1 MNMCNYAKVILARST
16 KDPDNLKWWNNKQV
30 ENSKENSIYTTV
42 PNHSQNINVFQR
54 YNNYHVIMNKYPK
67 MYIPLAEFKSRVPRV
82 QIYLTKTKYWKNCN
96 KSGEKTLF
104 IEKYNL
110 KNWCKL
116 SEIERKGHQ
125 QNDCNICK
133 SDAFHT
139 SLHAASAPQTT
150 NDIDQL
156 CTQLTTTVCNTS
168 KTNNDGKMIKVV
180 KTIVPYIEK
189 KTGSNFTDK
198 KFINEIKSLPAKSN
212 INWTEL
218 SRKYQVKN
226 SYHKF
231 PLNGGQV
238 LYQFAKSEG
247 VEVNKFNETK
257 RISGRDYFRRVRRA
271 KHILCKRLSTPT
283 PRPAKQLKKE
293 VRELLQTGDLDIGV
307 AVAPKVFKSNNITT
321 TGELVEK
328 IVTVYGRKFPLHQ
341 LCQKLTNEQSE
352 MGFFRASANTIH
364 RHLKLWHDHSGILSR
379 PYFLIMVS
387 CLFDENIYLTNEEY
401 TEKYPDQKAIDVQ
414 SIVEKP
420 KLYIFGQSKSSDSD
434 QMSYSTTRVEDLK
447 DLSTPSIAPD
457 GLKVYDIVRIFTGD
471 NPARQFECGQQR
483 GGNYRCI
490 CGLAAVNHSNFE
502 AAFIQ
507 KTQSLQQRLDL
518 FKAGTLWKTF
528 NMQNNINP
536 FVNLTKET
544 LTDEL
549 DYRNLD
555 IYNLKKPE
563 LKTLLTETLH
573 GIQRPPALFCPNFDN
588 TCTTENLEQYEIS
601 NCEPLHDIVNVVQN
615 LITELPYHL
624 DDNIQKEYLRFFE
637 VTVGDKNELKA
648 SNARLYAIKLAHF
661 TNMNYENGL
670 VNADILT
677 ICNSLVE
684 IITICY
690 SRSNERTQ
698 KQVLRLYNQCFLLPF

>member
-1 MNMCNYAKVILARST
+1 
-16 KDPDNLKWWNNKQV
+16 
-30 ENSKENSIYTTV
+30 
-42 PNHSQNINVFQR
+42 
-54 YNNYHVIMNKYPK
+54 
-67 MYIPLAEFKSRVPRV
+67 
-82 QIYLTKTKYWKNCN
+82 
-96 KSGEKTLF
+96 
-104 IEKYNL
+104 
-110 KNWCKL
+110 
-116 SEIERKGHQ
+116 
-125 QNDCNICK
+125 
-133 SDAFHT
+133 
-139 SLHAASAPQTT
+139 
-150 NDIDQL
+150 
-156 CTQLTTTVCNTS
+156 
-168 KTNNDGKMIKVV
+168 
-180 KTIVPYIEK
+180 
-189 KTGSNFTDK
+189 
-198 KFINEIKSLPAKSN
+198 
-212 INWTEL
+212 
-218 SRKYQVKN
+218 
-226 SYHKF
+226 
-231 PLNGGQV
+231 
-238 LYQFAKSEG
+238 
-247 VEVNKFNETK
+247 
-257 RISGRDYFRRVRRA
+257 
-271 KHILCKRLSTPT
+271 
-283 PRPAKQLKKE
+283 
-293 VRELLQTGDLDIGV
+293 
-307 AVAPKVFKSNNITT
+307 
-321 TGELVEK
+321 
-328 IVTVYGRKFPLHQ
+328 
-341 LCQKLTNEQSE
+341 
-352 MGFFRASANTIH
+352 
-364 RHLKLWHDHSGILSR
+364 
-379 PYFLIMVS
+379 
-387 CLFDENIYLTNEEY
+387 
-401 TEKYPDQKAIDVQ
+401 
-414 SIVEKP
+414 
-420 KLYIFGQSKSSDSD
+420 
-434 QMSYSTTRVEDLK
+434 MSYSTTRVEDLK

-457 GLKVYDIVRIFTGD
+457 GLKVYDTVRIFTVD

-507 KTQSLQQRLDL
+507 KTQSLQQRFDL

-698 KQVLRLYNQCFLLPF
+698 KQQQIIFTYQPSSTIRYHKLTSKREESSTTQHMYTNEEEYDLRKQYDDLPNKNNKNNTSMQKEQIRTDGMQTIVICNVLDTITGKDDAKTGRQEFDRFKDTWVKENTDVTEVSTDGSSNEVVGQKRKSANSSRLITKIRWVVESVNGRLKLWRYLANIVPNTQIPHIGDDIKLVAAICNQYKPPLNSGNQEEDQLLAAKMNMLASKGNALFERVVEEKLDRRIAAWKKMDSENVVEGFPTLS